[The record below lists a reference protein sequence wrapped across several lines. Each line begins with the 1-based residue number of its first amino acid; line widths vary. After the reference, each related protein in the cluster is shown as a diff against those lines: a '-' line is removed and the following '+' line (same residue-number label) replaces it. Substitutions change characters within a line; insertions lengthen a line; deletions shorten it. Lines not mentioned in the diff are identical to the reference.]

1 MVDFDQRDEDKTSA
15 NVLILG
21 NSGQGKS
28 YLMKLLLLNFLETG
42 KSVITL
48 DVEHEQWELCQALGG
63 CFADIIEGTYKIN
76 LLEPRCWD
84 TDADPYDVDAPKAF
98 RQSTRL
104 AQHTSFLKDVFRTY
118 KDFTT
123 AQIDT
128 IEIMLTKLYTEW
140 GITEETD
147 FSQMRPED
155 YPILSELYDFIEIEY
170 ENFDETKPQLYTR
183 ETLQQ
188 ILLGLHSM
196 CRGAD
201 SKFFNGH
208 TNLTST
214 RFLVFGVK
222 GLLSVAQNVRS
233 TILLNLLSYM
243 SDKLLTEGNTVA
255 ALDELYIWLSNPVA
269 IEYIRNSL
277 KRVRKKESALVL
289 ASQNLEDFD
298 QPGVREMTKPLF
310 SIPVQRR
317 FDRPPRVY
325 GYAPAGGQRVRPHQV
340 PAARRVPLQMRQRA
354 ISAGSPRAAV
364 QGSAV
369 RKGRRPLMAVSPMLI
384 KVAAALLTSEKG
396 RKGVGFLLVAI
407 FAPVILIAAI
417 LCSTTSGGA
426 DHNNST
432 VEASF
437 YGVTYSE
444 DVPDEF
450 RTHIA
455 DMQTAFSLLDSAV
468 AEANANMTDGNRLDP
483 IQVKAIFYA
492 LCFGENAPSQ
502 RAADRFVDCLFITE
516 QRTRTVLV
524 ELEDGSVIEQEEPYT
539 ATVPL
544 SLAAAYENLAAKL
557 GRAVTDEDKEN
568 AAHIYTMIAGNANGS
583 DGTGASGGTIQID
596 YGYGG
601 GSTELDTS
609 GFTNPAGKN
618 ADDLVQYA
626 LHAYQEHWG
635 YVWGTFGHVLTESLF
650 EAKLAQYP
658 DALAGNADFIRQTW
672 VGGRTTDC
680 VGLIKGYGWLD
691 AETEEIVYNT
701 NGMPDIT
708 ANEMYHAATASG
720 TIDTIPETP
729 GLAVWHDGHIGVYIG
744 NGEVVEAMGTRY
756 GVVKTKLEGAR
767 WTHWLKIPY
776 ISYD

>member
-1 MVDFDQRDEDKTSA
+1 MSMSA
-15 NVLILG
+15 I
-21 NSGQGKS
+21 
-28 YLMKLLLLNFLETG
+28 
-42 KSVITL
+42 
-48 DVEHEQWELCQALGG
+48 A
-63 CFADIIEGTYKIN
+63 A
-76 LLEPRCWD
+76 R
-84 TDADPYDVDAPKAF
+84 A
-98 RQSTRL
+98 
-104 AQHTSFLKDVFRTY
+104 
-118 KDFTT
+118 
-123 AQIDT
+123 
-128 IEIMLTKLYTEW
+128 
-140 GITEETD
+140 
-147 FSQMRPED
+147 
-155 YPILSELYDFIEIEY
+155 
-170 ENFDETKPQLYTR
+170 
-183 ETLQQ
+183 
-188 ILLGLHSM
+188 
-196 CRGAD
+196 
-201 SKFFNGH
+201 
-208 TNLTST
+208 
-214 RFLVFGVK
+214 
-222 GLLSVAQNVRS
+222 
-233 TILLNLLSYM
+233 
-243 SDKLLTEGNTVA
+243 A
-255 ALDELYIWLSNPVA
+255 AL
-269 IEYIRNSL
+269 
-277 KRVRKKESALVL
+277 
-289 ASQNLEDFD
+289 
-298 QPGVREMTKPLF
+298 
-310 SIPVQRR
+310 
-317 FDRPPRVY
+317 
-325 GYAPAGGQRVRPHQV
+325 
-340 PAARRVPLQMRQRA
+340 
-354 ISAGSPRAAV
+354 
-364 QGSAV
+364 
-369 RKGRRPLMAVSPMLI
+369 
-384 KVAAALLTSEKG
+384 LLTSEKG

-426 DHNNST
+426 DHNNSA
-432 VEASF
+432 VEAAF

-455 DMQTAFSLLDSAV
+455 EMQTAFSLLDSAV
-468 AEANANMTDGNRLDP
+468 AEANATMTDGNRLDP

-492 LCFGENAPSQ
+492 LCFGESAPSQ
-502 RAADRFVDCLFITE
+502 RAADRFVDCFFITE

-568 AAHIYTMIAGNANGS
+568 AAHIYTMIAGTANGS
-583 DGTGASGGTIQID
+583 DGTGASGDTIQID
-596 YGYGG
+596 YGYGS

-626 LHAYQEHWG
+626 IHAYQEHWG
-635 YVWGTFGHVLTESLF
+635 YVWGTFGLVLTESLF

-658 DALAGNADFIRQTW
+658 DALAGNVDFIRQTW

-701 NGMPDIT
+701 NGMPDIS
-708 ANEMYHAATASG
+708 ANEMYHSATASG
-720 TIDTIPETP
+720 PIDTIPETP

>member
-1 MVDFDQRDEDKTSA
+1 MSMSA
-15 NVLILG
+15 I
-21 NSGQGKS
+21 
-28 YLMKLLLLNFLETG
+28 
-42 KSVITL
+42 
-48 DVEHEQWELCQALGG
+48 A
-63 CFADIIEGTYKIN
+63 A
-76 LLEPRCWD
+76 R
-84 TDADPYDVDAPKAF
+84 A
-98 RQSTRL
+98 
-104 AQHTSFLKDVFRTY
+104 
-118 KDFTT
+118 
-123 AQIDT
+123 
-128 IEIMLTKLYTEW
+128 
-140 GITEETD
+140 
-147 FSQMRPED
+147 
-155 YPILSELYDFIEIEY
+155 
-170 ENFDETKPQLYTR
+170 
-183 ETLQQ
+183 
-188 ILLGLHSM
+188 
-196 CRGAD
+196 
-201 SKFFNGH
+201 
-208 TNLTST
+208 
-214 RFLVFGVK
+214 
-222 GLLSVAQNVRS
+222 
-233 TILLNLLSYM
+233 
-243 SDKLLTEGNTVA
+243 A
-255 ALDELYIWLSNPVA
+255 AL
-269 IEYIRNSL
+269 
-277 KRVRKKESALVL
+277 
-289 ASQNLEDFD
+289 
-298 QPGVREMTKPLF
+298 
-310 SIPVQRR
+310 
-317 FDRPPRVY
+317 
-325 GYAPAGGQRVRPHQV
+325 
-340 PAARRVPLQMRQRA
+340 
-354 ISAGSPRAAV
+354 
-364 QGSAV
+364 
-369 RKGRRPLMAVSPMLI
+369 
-384 KVAAALLTSEKG
+384 LLTSEKG

-426 DHNNST
+426 DHNNSA

-468 AEANANMTDGNRLDP
+468 AEANATMTDGNRLDP
-483 IQVKAIFYA
+483 IQV
-492 LCFGENAPSQ
+492 
-502 RAADRFVDCLFITE
+502 T
-516 QRTRTVLV
+516 
-524 ELEDGSVIEQEEPYT
+524 ELEDGSTVETEEVYT

-596 YGYGG
+596 YGSGT

-618 ADDLVQYA
+618 AADLVQYA
-626 LHAYQEHWG
+626 IHAYEEHWG
-635 YVWGTFGHVLTESLF
+635 YVWGTFGLVLTESLF

-701 NGMPDIT
+701 NGMPDIS
-708 ANEMYHAATASG
+708 ANEMYHSATASG
-720 TIDTIPETP
+720 PIDTIPETP
-729 GLAVWHDGHIGVYIG
+729 GLAVWHEGHIGVYIG

>member
-1 MVDFDQRDEDKTSA
+1 MSMSA
-15 NVLILG
+15 I
-21 NSGQGKS
+21 
-28 YLMKLLLLNFLETG
+28 
-42 KSVITL
+42 
-48 DVEHEQWELCQALGG
+48 
-63 CFADIIEGTYKIN
+63 
-76 LLEPRCWD
+76 
-84 TDADPYDVDAPKAF
+84 
-98 RQSTRL
+98 
-104 AQHTSFLKDVFRTY
+104 
-118 KDFTT
+118 
-123 AQIDT
+123 
-128 IEIMLTKLYTEW
+128 
-140 GITEETD
+140 
-147 FSQMRPED
+147 
-155 YPILSELYDFIEIEY
+155 
-170 ENFDETKPQLYTR
+170 
-183 ETLQQ
+183 
-188 ILLGLHSM
+188 
-196 CRGAD
+196 
-201 SKFFNGH
+201 
-208 TNLTST
+208 
-214 RFLVFGVK
+214 
-222 GLLSVAQNVRS
+222 
-233 TILLNLLSYM
+233 
-243 SDKLLTEGNTVA
+243 
-255 ALDELYIWLSNPVA
+255 
-269 IEYIRNSL
+269 
-277 KRVRKKESALVL
+277 
-289 ASQNLEDFD
+289 
-298 QPGVREMTKPLF
+298 
-310 SIPVQRR
+310 
-317 FDRPPRVY
+317 
-325 GYAPAGGQRVRPHQV
+325 
-340 PAARRVPLQMRQRA
+340 AAR
-354 ISAGSPRAAV
+354 
-364 QGSAV
+364 
-369 RKGRRPLMAVSPMLI
+369 
-384 KVAAALLTSEKG
+384 VAAALLTSEKG
-396 RKGVGFLLVAI
+396 RKGIGFLLVAI

-417 LCSTTSGGA
+417 LCSATSGGA
-426 DHNNST
+426 DHNNSA

-455 DMQTAFSLLDSAV
+455 DMQTAFSFLDSAV
-468 AEANANMTDGNRLDP
+468 AEANATMTDGNRLDP

-492 LCFGENAPSQ
+492 LCFGEAAPSQ
-502 RAADRFVDCLFITE
+502 RAADRFVDCFFITE
-516 QRTRTVLV
+516 QRTRIVVTFITEQRTRIVV
-524 ELEDGSVIEQEEPYT
+524 TELEDGSTVEREEVYT

-557 GRAVTDEDKEN
+557 GRTITDEDKEN

-596 YGYGG
+596 YGYGS

-635 YVWGTFGHVLTESLF
+635 YVWGTFGLVLTESLF

-708 ANEMYHAATASG
+708 ANEMYHAASVSG
-720 TIDTIPETP
+720 TIDTIPEMP

>member
-1 MVDFDQRDEDKTSA
+1 MSMSA
-15 NVLILG
+15 I
-21 NSGQGKS
+21 
-28 YLMKLLLLNFLETG
+28 
-42 KSVITL
+42 
-48 DVEHEQWELCQALGG
+48 A
-63 CFADIIEGTYKIN
+63 A
-76 LLEPRCWD
+76 R
-84 TDADPYDVDAPKAF
+84 
-98 RQSTRL
+98 
-104 AQHTSFLKDVFRTY
+104 
-118 KDFTT
+118 
-123 AQIDT
+123 
-128 IEIMLTKLYTEW
+128 
-140 GITEETD
+140 
-147 FSQMRPED
+147 
-155 YPILSELYDFIEIEY
+155 
-170 ENFDETKPQLYTR
+170 
-183 ETLQQ
+183 
-188 ILLGLHSM
+188 
-196 CRGAD
+196 
-201 SKFFNGH
+201 
-208 TNLTST
+208 
-214 RFLVFGVK
+214 
-222 GLLSVAQNVRS
+222 
-233 TILLNLLSYM
+233 
-243 SDKLLTEGNTVA
+243 VA
-255 ALDELYIWLSNPVA
+255 A
-269 IEYIRNSL
+269 
-277 KRVRKKESALVL
+277 
-289 ASQNLEDFD
+289 
-298 QPGVREMTKPLF
+298 T
-310 SIPVQRR
+310 
-317 FDRPPRVY
+317 
-325 GYAPAGGQRVRPHQV
+325 
-340 PAARRVPLQMRQRA
+340 
-354 ISAGSPRAAV
+354 
-364 QGSAV
+364 
-369 RKGRRPLMAVSPMLI
+369 
-384 KVAAALLTSEKG
+384 LLTSEKG

-426 DHNNST
+426 DHNNSA

-455 DMQTAFSLLDSAV
+455 EMQTAFSLLDSAV
-468 AEANANMTDGNRLDP
+468 AEVNATMTDGNRLDP

-492 LCFGENAPSQ
+492 LCFGESAPSQ
-502 RAADRFVDCLFITE
+502 RAADRFVDCFFITE
-516 QRTRTVLV
+516 QRTRSVTV
-524 ELEDGSVIEQEEPYT
+524 ELEDGSIIEQEETYT

-557 GRAVTDEDKEN
+557 GRIITDEDKEN

-596 YGYGG
+596 YGYGS

-609 GFTNPAGKN
+609 GFTNPVGKN

-635 YVWGTFGHVLTESLF
+635 YVWGTFGLVLTESLF

-701 NGMPDIT
+701 NGMPDIS
-708 ANEMYHAATASG
+708 ANEMYHSATASG
-720 TIDTIPETP
+720 PIDTIPETP
-729 GLAVWHDGHIGVYIG
+729 GLAVWHEGHIGVYIG

>member
-1 MVDFDQRDEDKTSA
+1 
-15 NVLILG
+15 
-21 NSGQGKS
+21 
-28 YLMKLLLLNFLETG
+28 
-42 KSVITL
+42 
-48 DVEHEQWELCQALGG
+48 
-63 CFADIIEGTYKIN
+63 
-76 LLEPRCWD
+76 
-84 TDADPYDVDAPKAF
+84 
-98 RQSTRL
+98 
-104 AQHTSFLKDVFRTY
+104 
-118 KDFTT
+118 
-123 AQIDT
+123 
-128 IEIMLTKLYTEW
+128 
-140 GITEETD
+140 
-147 FSQMRPED
+147 
-155 YPILSELYDFIEIEY
+155 
-170 ENFDETKPQLYTR
+170 
-183 ETLQQ
+183 
-188 ILLGLHSM
+188 
-196 CRGAD
+196 
-201 SKFFNGH
+201 
-208 TNLTST
+208 
-214 RFLVFGVK
+214 
-222 GLLSVAQNVRS
+222 
-233 TILLNLLSYM
+233 
-243 SDKLLTEGNTVA
+243 
-255 ALDELYIWLSNPVA
+255 
-269 IEYIRNSL
+269 
-277 KRVRKKESALVL
+277 
-289 ASQNLEDFD
+289 
-298 QPGVREMTKPLF
+298 
-310 SIPVQRR
+310 
-317 FDRPPRVY
+317 
-325 GYAPAGGQRVRPHQV
+325 
-340 PAARRVPLQMRQRA
+340 
-354 ISAGSPRAAV
+354 
-364 QGSAV
+364 
-369 RKGRRPLMAVSPMLI
+369 MAVSPMLI

-426 DHNNST
+426 EHNNSA

-444 DVPDEF
+444 GVPDEF

-455 DMQTAFSLLDSAV
+455 DMQTAFSFLDSAV
-468 AEANANMTDGNRLDP
+468 AEANATMTDGNRLDP

-492 LCFGENAPSQ
+492 LCFGEAAPSQ
-502 RAADRFVDCLFITE
+502 RAADRFVDCFYITE

-583 DGTGASGGTIQID
+583 DGTDASGGTIQID
-596 YGYGG
+596 YGSGT

-635 YVWGTFGHVLTESLF
+635 YVWGTFGLVLTESLF

-691 AETEEIVYNT
+691 AGTEEIVYNS
-701 NGMPDIT
+701 NGMPDIS
-708 ANEMYHAATASG
+708 ANEMYHSATVSG
-720 TIDTIPETP
+720 PIDTIPETP